1 MKKIFIFALL
11 TTLFV
16 GTSDAVV
23 VQKVFLK
30 NGTVLNGYIQQ
41 QDNDANITFR
51 SDDAVICIKG
61 NNAVTTER
69 VYKYSELGQKWKDW
83 AEKNDAFNGTG
94 DARTLTLNEIMFKP
108 QNTSGDDVDSVAV
121 DEEEKGG
128 FEDEFVVRHSN
139 ITKVKVLEKG
149 VNIKYLELTPN
160 TYTFKWSDVERIV
173 ADKRPKTLLSG
184 IDRVYQLEHGQEVSG
199 QYAGESENT
208 LSLYTSSGMKE
219 TFDIDK
225 VSKYFFKPIN
235 PNQSIFEQSELID
248 VIQTKNQGSY
258 RGVIVERNFTA
269 GNNYLVIMQQAGSSQ
284 MVKFADVIRYSKEEN
299 TDYKPK
305 FDIIL
310 KQGEVVINRV
320 ATDSVGVSRRGST
333 LVLDSI
339 NNNVVI
345 NKEQNSTKVVVE
357 YYNPQ
362 HLSSDHLILVGL
374 DKAGSAK
381 KPVYSF
387 STDIYEMRK
396 FSAICTETSVNNTTR
411 IEYVL
416 PDKGVYAIYDQT
428 TRKAMPFIIK

>member
-51 SDDAVICIKG
+51 SDDAVICVKG
-61 NNAVTTER
+61 DNAITTER
-69 VYKYSELGQKWKDW
+69 VYKYNELGQKWKDW

-94 DARTLTLNEIMFKP
+94 DGRTLTLNEIVFKP
-108 QNTSGDDVDSVAV
+108 KSNSAEVDSVETL
-121 DEEEKGG
+121 DEDNS
-128 FEDEFVVRHSN
+128 FSNDFILRHSN
-139 ITKVKVLEKG
+139 VTKVKVLEKG

-184 IDRVYQLEHGQEVSG
+184 IDRVYQLDNGQEVNG

-248 VIQTKNQGSY
+248 VIQTKNQGTY
-258 RGVIVERNFTA
+258 RGVIVERNFTD

-299 TDYKPK
+299 TGYKPK
-305 FDIIL
+305 YDIIL

-320 ATDSVGVSRRGST
+320 ATDSVGVSRKGSI

-339 NNNVVI
+339 NHNVVI
-345 NKEQNSTKVVVE
+345 NKEQNTTKIAVE

-374 DKAGSAK
+374 DKGGSAK
-381 KPVYSF
+381 KPTYSF

-396 FSAICTETSVNNTTR
+396 FSATGTETSVNNTTR

-416 PDKGVYAIYDQT
+416 PGKGVYAIYDQT
-428 TRKAMPFIIK
+428 ARKAMPFIIK